1 MGRFDQAKM
10 LLQVKKLQKELQK
23 MIIIA
28 EQGDGAVKVEITG
41 EQKIKKIHI
50 DPDLADFDDVHQ
62 LERWLEDAVKDAIAQ
77 SQKIAA
83 EKMQPF
89 MGALGD
95 LGLG

>member
-1 MGRFDQAKM
+1 MGKFDQAKM

-23 MIIIA
+23 MIITA
-28 EQGDGAVKVEITG
+28 EQGDGAVQVEITG

-50 DPDLADFDDVHQ
+50 DPDMVDLDDIGQ
-62 LERWLEDAVKDAIAQ
+62 LERWIEDAVKDAIQQ

-95 LGLG
+95 LGL

>member
-1 MGRFDQAKM
+1 MGKFDQAKM
-10 LLQVKKLQKELQK
+10 LMKVKKLQKELQK
-23 MIIIA
+23 EIITI

-50 DPDLADFDDVHQ
+50 DPESVDLDDIGE
-62 LERWLEDAVKDAIAQ
+62 LERWVEDAVKEAIAQ
-77 SQKIAA
+77 SQKLAA

-95 LGLG
+95 LGL